1 MDFDGNSIAPE
12 VTVLREWHVESRGAL
27 SLTERREH
35 QGQTEG
41 ADDNPWGTHD
51 E

>member
-12 VTVLREWHVESRGAL
+12 VTVITKLHVESRGAL
-27 SLTERREH
+27 SLTEGREH
-35 QGQTEG
+35 QGQIEG
-41 ADDNPWGTHD
+41 ADDDPWGTHD